1 MRKDKNRLQKRKG
14 FTLIEVLLVVIII
27 GILAAIVVPRL
38 VGRSE
43 EARINTANAQLAA
56 FKSALSQFEMHCGR
70 FPTTEE
76 GLAALLTAPAD
87 VSAKWKGPYLD
98 SKSIPKDPWDHDY
111 IYSYDPTSKQVSLI
125 SPGPDGQEN
134 TDDDIS
140 AYK

>member
-1 MRKDKNRLQKRKG
+1 MQKRKG

-43 EARINTANAQLAA
+43 EARISAANTQLAA

-70 FPTTEE
+70 FPTTDE
-76 GLAALLTAPAD
+76 GLNALLTAPTD

-98 SKSIPKDPWDHDY
+98 SKSIPKDPWEHDY
-111 IYSYDPTSKQVSLI
+111 IYTYDSTSKQCSLT
-125 SPGPDGQEN
+125 SAGPDGQEN
-134 TDDDIS
+134 TDDDLS